1 MVLVWYY
8 FHLLATSMHADDA
21 KCCFPSISWPPSRS
35 TTLDDPLA
43 TEKTAHG
50 LKWVNGARGRR
61 LALAVQFHF
70 LTPPLA
76 AGQIG
81 DDRCIVVS
89 KIYAMVK
96 WWFRVRLAPTPPLC
110 IHTTYTKHTN
120 TIIHRKEKKKWS
132 RCQRTCPIDHKRSKQ
147 LLAAYIYT
155 KGACLS
161 QSRTHAF
168 QTHPPIY
175 WSYRQ
180 VTMPK

>member
-1 MVLVWYY
+1 M
-8 FHLLATSMHADDA
+8 LL
-21 KCCFPSISWPPSRS
+21 SI
-35 TTLDDPLA
+35 
-43 TEKTAHG
+43 
-50 LKWVNGARGRR
+50 
-61 LALAVQFHF
+61 HF
-70 LTPPLA
+70 LASVPFHHAWWYTRNWENRTRFEMGKRSPRSSSCSRRPIPFSHSTA
-76 AGQIG
+76 GCGQIG

-132 RCQRTCPIDHKRSKQ
+132 RCQRTCPIDRKRSKQ
-147 LLAAYIYT
+147 LLAAFIYT